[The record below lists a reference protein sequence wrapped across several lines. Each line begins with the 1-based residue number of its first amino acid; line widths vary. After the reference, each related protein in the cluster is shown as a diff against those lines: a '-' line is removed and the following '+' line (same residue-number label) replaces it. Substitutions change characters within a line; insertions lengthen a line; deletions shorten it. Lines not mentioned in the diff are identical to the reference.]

1 MFIEIR
7 ENRLTP
13 PPPKKEHKLEA
24 AVNPLITS
32 IACAFT
38 LGAAILMSQQFNPT
52 DAGHT
57 YAAAQIPAMMQKE
70 VARIQNDPHMPLQAK
85 RMALGAL
92 AAHGV
97 PIPKH

>member
-13 PPPKKEHKLEA
+13 PPPKKENKLEA

-32 IACAFT
+32 VACAFT
-38 LGAAILMSQQFNPT
+38 LGAAILMSQQLNPT

-57 YAAAQIPAMMQKE
+57 YQAAQIPAMMQQE
-70 VARIQNDPHMPLQAK
+70 VARIQRDPHMPLQAK
-85 RMALGAL
+85 RMALGTL

-97 PIPKH
+97 PVPRN